1 MLLIIIVILC
11 LACPFVSQKSIL
23 DHIWFW
29 FLLKFNVLLFILK
42 PLIILASVG
51 GSNKDL
57 TQLLARVPFLSSWQV
72 TSVSVC
78 SERLLG
84 SVPPRVCLTL
94 HSTEISLSDRGS
106 QQDRLVTP
114 IWRCFSRQS
123 AVFRLLW
130 PRHMWLLLAPLW
142 LFLWSW
148 ISVCTCPLLE
158 PNASLSSGLVPG
170 TRRSSVAPLD
180 TLGFSV

>member
-42 PLIILASVG
+42 LLIILASVG

-72 TSVSVC
+72 TSASVC
-78 SERLLG
+78 SERRLG

-94 HSTEISLSDRGS
+94 HSTEIS
-106 QQDRLVTP
+106 Q
-114 IWRCFSRQS
+114 
-123 AVFRLLW
+123 W
-130 PRHMWLLLAPLW
+130 PWFTIGQAGHSHLALLLTTVSSFPFALTKAHVA
-142 LFLWSW
+142 FAGA
-148 ISVCTCPLLE
+148 SVIVSMELDFGLH
-158 PNASLSSGLVPG
+158 LSIAG
-170 TRRSSVAPLD
+170 AQCI
-180 TLGFSV
+180 FE